1 MVIILIKMC
10 LVMLV
15 ILEIDIRRVVSGRE
29 IFNFVVFSGMYVNG
43 MEKVKIYRKLKRRKM
58 VNFFD
63 FISFGL
69 MMFFIIVWVGCFE
82 NKMIKKFVILCFM
95 LCKFNFILIILIL
108 WKNKYLNVFLVI
120 YVIDIS
126 FKMIILK
133 NILIMN

>member
-15 ILEIDIRRVVSGRE
+15 ILEIDIKRVVSGRE

-43 MEKVKIYRKLKRRKM
+43 IEKVKIYRKLKRRKM

-69 MMFFIIVWVGCFE
+69 MMFFIIVCFE
-82 NKMIKKFVILCFM
+82 NKMIKEFVILCFI
-95 LCKFNFILIILIL
+95 LCKFNVILIILIL
-108 WKNKYLNVFLVI
+108 
-120 YVIDIS
+120 
-126 FKMIILK
+126 
-133 NILIMN
+133 

>member
-1 MVIILIKMC
+1 MVIILIKIC

-15 ILEIDIRRVVSGRE
+15 ILEIDIKRVVSGRE

-82 NKMIKKFVILCFM
+82 NKMIKEFVILCFI
-95 LCKFNFILIILIL
+95 LCKFNVILIVLIL
-108 WKNKYLNVFLVI
+108 
-120 YVIDIS
+120 
-126 FKMIILK
+126 
-133 NILIMN
+133 